1 MKKSLKKI
9 ISVFTIL
16 LITISCQDTESGDV
30 TAPGK
35 LIVETI
41 TPTNG
46 GGIISYTLPDDSDI
60 LFVRAEYTNTLGE
73 DVFRVSSVHNNEVE
87 ISGLNQTTPIEVNLF
102 VVDNNDNKSEPTTA
116 EFVPLESFIYLVQES
131 IEFSAD
137 LGGVRVSWE
146 NIESKTVYVYVH
158 IQNGED
164 EEIRILSSNSPLEN
178 RFIRGL
184 EATELTFLTKVA
196 DFDGNVT
203 DLEEKGVY
211 SPLFEEV
218 IDKSTWSL
226 VSNQSI
232 NGNAWEG
239 STVNFWDDIVD
250 TTETDSDNSYFIIWR
265 DQNGGTLNWPLD
277 IVVNLNKNVKI
288 NRIKVWQRAFWYNGP
303 SPTTA
308 YYYQEENMKS
318 FDLFASNNGQEWTL
332 LGQYDIGN
340 PMDADGNIPSD
351 AMESAANGHDFEL
364 DGVSE
369 SFNYLKI
376 SITSNYGSDTYCHGS
391 EITLYGLDNLD

>member
-1 MKKSLKKI
+1 M
-9 ISVFTIL
+9 
-16 LITISCQDTESGDV
+16 
-30 TAPGK
+30 
-35 LIVETI
+35 
-41 TPTNG
+41 
-46 GGIISYTLPDDSDI
+46 PDDSDI

-102 VVDNNDNKSEPTTA
+102 VVDNNDNKSDPTTA

-250 TTETDSDNSYFIIWR
+250 TTQTDSDNSYFIIWR

-288 NRIKVWQRAFWYNGP
+288 NRLKVWQRAFWYNGP

>member
-1 MKKSLKKI
+1 MKKSFKKI

-16 LITISCQDTESGDV
+16 LITVSCQDTESGDV

-250 TTETDSDNSYFIIWR
+250 TTQTDSDNSYFIIWR

>member
-1 MKKSLKKI
+1 MKKSFKKI

-16 LITISCQDTESGDV
+16 LITVSCQDTESGDV
-30 TAPGK
+30 IAPGK

-184 EATELTFLTKVA
+184 EATELTFLTKVS

-250 TTETDSDNSYFIIWR
+250 TTQTDSDNSYFIIWR

-288 NRIKVWQRAFWYNGP
+288 NRLKVWQRAFWYNGP

>member
-16 LITISCQDTESGDV
+16 LITVSCQDTESGDV

-250 TTETDSDNSYFIIWR
+250 TTQTDSDNSYFIIWR

-391 EITLYGLDNLD
+391 EITFYGLDNLD

>member
-16 LITISCQDTESGDV
+16 LITVSCQETESGDV

-203 DLEEKGVY
+203 ELEEKGVY

-250 TTETDSDNSYFIIWR
+250 TTQTDSDNSYFIIWR

>member
-16 LITISCQDTESGDV
+16 LITVSCQDTESGDV

-250 TTETDSDNSYFIIWR
+250 TTQTDSDNSYFIIWR

-288 NRIKVWQRAFWYNGP
+288 NRLKVWQRAFWYNGP

>member
-16 LITISCQDTESGDV
+16 LITVSCQDTESGDV

-102 VVDNNDNKSEPTTA
+102 VVDNNDNKSDPTTA

-137 LGGVRVSWE
+137 LGGVRVYWE

-250 TTETDSDNSYFIIWR
+250 TTQTDSDNSYFIIWR

-288 NRIKVWQRAFWYNGP
+288 NRLKVWQRAFWYNGP

>member
-16 LITISCQDTESGDV
+16 LITVSCQDTESGDV

-218 IDKSTWSL
+218 IDKSNWSL

-250 TTETDSDNSYFIIWR
+250 TTQTDSDNSYFIIWR

-288 NRIKVWQRAFWYNGP
+288 NRLKVWQRAFWYNGP

>member
-16 LITISCQDTESGDV
+16 LITVSCQDTESGDV

-250 TTETDSDNSYFIIWR
+250 TTQTDSDNSYFIIWR

-288 NRIKVWQRAFWYNGP
+288 NRLKVWQRAFWYNGP

-308 YYYQEENMKS
+308 YYYQEENIKS

>member
-16 LITISCQDTESGDV
+16 LITVSCQDTESGDV

-102 VVDNNDNKSEPTTA
+102 VVDNNDNKSDPTTA

-250 TTETDSDNSYFIIWR
+250 TTQTDSDNSYFIIWR

-288 NRIKVWQRAFWYNGP
+288 NRLKVWQRAFWYNGP

>member
-16 LITISCQDTESGDV
+16 LITVSCQDTESGDV

-137 LGGVRVSWE
+137 LGGVRVYWE

-250 TTETDSDNSYFIIWR
+250 TTQTDSDNSYFIIWR

-288 NRIKVWQRAFWYNGP
+288 NRLKVWQRAFWYNGP

>member
-1 MKKSLKKI
+1 MKKSFKKI

-16 LITISCQDTESGDV
+16 LITVSCQDTESGDV

-250 TTETDSDNSYFIIWR
+250 TTQTDSDNSYFIIWR

-288 NRIKVWQRAFWYNGP
+288 NRLKVWQRAFWYNGP

-340 PMDADGNIPSD
+340 PMDADGNISSD

>member
-1 MKKSLKKI
+1 MKKSFKKI

-16 LITISCQDTESGDV
+16 LITVSCQDTESGDV

-218 IDKSTWSL
+218 IHKSTWTL

-239 STVNFWDDIVD
+239 STVNVWDDIVD
-250 TTETDSDNSYFIIWR
+250 TTQTDSDNSYFIIWR

-288 NRIKVWQRAFWYNGP
+288 NRLKVWQRAFWYNGP

>member
-16 LITISCQDTESGDV
+16 LITVSCQDTESGDV

-137 LGGVRVSWE
+137 LGGVRVYWE

>member
-1 MKKSLKKI
+1 MKKSFKKI

-16 LITISCQDTESGDV
+16 LITVSCQDTESGDV

-250 TTETDSDNSYFIIWR
+250 TTQTDSDNSYFIIWR

-288 NRIKVWQRAFWYNGP
+288 NRLKVWQRAFWYNGP

>member
-16 LITISCQDTESGDV
+16 LITVSCQDTESGDV

-102 VVDNNDNKSEPTTA
+102 VVDNNDNKSDPTTA

-250 TTETDSDNSYFIIWR
+250 TTQTDSDNSYFIIWR

-288 NRIKVWQRAFWYNGP
+288 NRLKVWQRAFWYNGP

-340 PMDADGNIPSD
+340 PMDADGNISSD

>member
-16 LITISCQDTESGDV
+16 LITVSCQDTESGDV

-102 VVDNNDNKSEPTTA
+102 VVDNNDNKSDPTTA

-288 NRIKVWQRAFWYNGP
+288 NRLKVWQRAFWYNGP

>member
-16 LITISCQDTESGDV
+16 LITVSCQDTESGDV

-250 TTETDSDNSYFIIWR
+250 TTQTDSDNSYFIIWR

-288 NRIKVWQRAFWYNGP
+288 NRLKVWQRAFWYNGP

-351 AMESAANGHDFEL
+351 AMESAANVHDFEL

>member
-16 LITISCQDTESGDV
+16 LITVSCQDTESGDV

-250 TTETDSDNSYFIIWR
+250 TTQTDSDNSYFIIWR

>member
-16 LITISCQDTESGDV
+16 LIAFSCQDTESGDV

-250 TTETDSDNSYFIIWR
+250 TTQTDSDNSYFIIWR

-288 NRIKVWQRAFWYNGP
+288 NRLKVWQRAFWYNGP

>member
-16 LITISCQDTESGDV
+16 LITVSCQDTESGDV

-250 TTETDSDNSYFIIWR
+250 TTQTDSDNSYFIIWR

-288 NRIKVWQRAFWYNGP
+288 NRLKVWQRAFWYNGP

-340 PMDADGNIPSD
+340 PMDADGNISSD

>member
-16 LITISCQDTESGDV
+16 LITVSCQDTESGDV

-250 TTETDSDNSYFIIWR
+250 TTQTDSDNSYFIIWR

-288 NRIKVWQRAFWYNGP
+288 NRLKVWQRAFWYNGP

-351 AMESAANGHDFEL
+351 AMESAANGHDFEF